1 MISPCD
7 PVILRSNPQF
17 KALHQQ
23 LTTAILNPDGSTRA
37 HAADPS
43 RRAVQADLKKYL
55 ARAVKGQILTRIVAQ
70 VAVGDGNGGLD
81 DELRNLVSVIVL
93 YLQHSPNNNNSNKDN
108 NNNRISP
115 EETSELFSLLGPDLK
130 KFHSAIPS
138 LIPSI
143 TALLAADLAHLKA
156 LANASPPINTTH
168 NSSGNNNSNNN
179 NDRHTST
186 RSAINRSNN
195 TQSRPSNRLRPLS
208 LKPSPAD
215 ISLPTQLSSRLRTL
229 RTIQSH
235 DLPTARTKMT
245 VTAAAVLAAHAEVM
259 ERVIHILERTKHGVL
274 ARGIKARADYVA
286 VVLEG
291 VEGKVC
297 IMRHEML
304 SAIYTPE
311 TTAALTNYRDHLY
324 DTRLRLEERR
334 KQALLELEAYE
345 RADMGEAGK
354 RAAGGDSGGGGSG
367 KSGAM
372 VEIARRYG
380 TLVKE
385 VEGVKMEIR
394 RLGVQPQT
402 TRSITRIKAT
412 MADTDGLSIYDEIEI
427 EDMTYDP
434 TLQIYHYPCPC
445 GDRFEIGIADL
456 RDGEEIAVC
465 PSCSLMVRVI
475 FDMDDLPTEGNAG
488 AGAVEITA

>member
-1 MISPCD
+1 
-7 PVILRSNPQF
+7 
-17 KALHQQ
+17 
-23 LTTAILNPDGSTRA
+23 
-37 HAADPS
+37 
-43 RRAVQADLKKYL
+43 DLKKYL
-55 ARAVKGQILTRIVAQ
+55 ARAVKARILTRIVAQ
-70 VAVGDGNGGLD
+70 VAAGDGNGGLD
-81 DELRNLVSVIVL
+81 DELRTLVSLIVL
-93 YLQHSPNNNNSNKDN
+93 YLQHSANNNNSNKEN
-108 NNNRISP
+108 NNNQISP
-115 EETSELFSLLGPDLK
+115 DETSELLSLLAPDLK
-130 KFHSAIPS
+130 KFYSAIPS

-143 TALLAADLAHLKA
+143 TAILSANLTHLKA
-156 LANASPPINTTH
+156 LANASPPINPTN
-168 NSSGNNNSNNN
+168 NSSGSNSNN
-179 NDRHTST
+179 DSHTSSRT
-186 RSAINRSNN
+186 AINKSNN
-195 TQSRPSNRLRPLS
+195 TQTRPSNRLRPLS

-215 ISLPTQLSSRLRTL
+215 ISLPTQLSNRLRTL

-274 ARGIKARADYVA
+274 ARGIKARADHVA

-311 TTAALTNYRDHLY
+311 TTAALTHYRDHLY

-345 RADMGEAGK
+345 RADMGETGK
-354 RAAGGDSGGGGSG
+354 QAAGGGGEGGSG
-367 KSGAM
+367 KPGAM

-394 RLGVQPQT
+394 RLG
-402 TRSITRIKAT
+402 
-412 MADTDGLSIYDEIEI
+412 G
-427 EDMTYDP
+427 
-434 TLQIYHYPCPC
+434 
-445 GDRFEIGIADL
+445 
-456 RDGEEIAVC
+456 
-465 PSCSLMVRVI
+465 
-475 FDMDDLPTEGNAG
+475 
-488 AGAVEITA
+488 

>member
-1 MISPCD
+1 MIPPCD
-7 PVILRSNPQF
+7 PAILSSNPQF

-37 HAADPS
+37 HGADPS

-55 ARAVKGQILTRIVAQ
+55 GRAVKARILTRVVAQ
-70 VAVGDGNGGLD
+70 VAAGDASEGLD
-81 DELRNLVSVIVL
+81 EELRNLVSVIVL
-93 YLQHSPNNNNSNKDN
+93 YLQHASNNNNDSN
-108 NNNRISP
+108 NNKQTSP
-115 EETSELFSLLGPDLK
+115 DDTSELLSLLAPDLK

-143 TALLAADLAHLKA
+143 SAILSTDLTHLKA
-156 LANASPPINTTH
+156 LANASPPINTTT
-168 NSSGNNNSNNN
+168 NSSRN
-179 NDRHTST
+179 NDRHNRQTTSSSRT
-186 RSAINRSNN
+186 AINKSNN
-195 TQSRPSNRLRPLS
+195 NQPRPSNRLRPLS
-208 LKPSPAD
+208 LKPSPTD

-235 DLPTARTKMT
+235 HLPTARTKMT

-274 ARGIKARADYVA
+274 ARGVKARAEHVA

-297 IMRHEML
+297 IKRHEML

-311 TTAALTNYRDHLY
+311 TTAALTHYRDHLY

-334 KQALLELEAYE
+334 KHALLELEAYE
-345 RADMGEAGK
+345 RADMGEVGK
-354 RAAGGDSGGGGSG
+354 NAAGANGESGGSG

-380 TLVKE
+380 ALVKE

-394 RLGVQPQT
+394 RLG
-402 TRSITRIKAT
+402 
-412 MADTDGLSIYDEIEI
+412 G
-427 EDMTYDP
+427 
-434 TLQIYHYPCPC
+434 
-445 GDRFEIGIADL
+445 
-456 RDGEEIAVC
+456 
-465 PSCSLMVRVI
+465 
-475 FDMDDLPTEGNAG
+475 
-488 AGAVEITA
+488 

>member
-7 PVILRSNPQF
+7 PAILSNNPQF

-37 HAADPS
+37 NATDPS
-43 RRAVQADLKKYL
+43 RRAVQA
-55 ARAVKGQILTRIVAQ
+55 
-70 VAVGDGNGGLD
+70 
-81 DELRNLVSVIVL
+81 LRNLVSVIVL
-93 YLQHSPNNNNSNKDN
+93 YLQHSPNNNNKENGNKQ
-108 NNNRISP
+108 ISP
-115 EETSELFSLLGPDLK
+115 DETSELLSLLSPDLK

-143 TALLAADLAHLKA
+143 TAILAADLTHLKT
-156 LANASPPINTTH
+156 LANASPPVN
-168 NSSGNNNSNNN
+168 NSSN
-179 NDRHTST
+179 NDRHNYQTATNTTSFSS
-186 RSAINRSNN
+186 SARIATNKSKN
-195 TQSRPSNRLRPLS
+195 TQPRPSNRLRPLS
-208 LKPSPAD
+208 LKPSPTD
-215 ISLPTQLSSRLRTL
+215 ISLPSQLSSRLRTL

-235 DLPTARTKMT
+235 DLPTARNKMT

-259 ERVIHILERTKHGVL
+259 ERVIHILERAKHGVL
-274 ARGIKARADYVA
+274 ARGVKARADHVA

-311 TTAALTNYRDHLY
+311 TTAALTRYRDHLG

-345 RADMGEAGK
+345 RADMGEMGK
-354 RAAGGDSGGGGSG
+354 REAAGVVEGKGDEGGGGDGSG
-367 KSGAM
+367 KPGAM
-372 VEIARRYG
+372 VEIARSLRTQG
-380 TLVKE
+380 K
-385 VEGVKMEIR
+385 R
-394 RLGVQPQT
+394 PQIQVT
-402 TRSITRIKAT
+402 PYPAPLTRTNSTDKQHSHSPKT
-412 MADTDGLSIYDEIEI
+412 MTDADSLSIYDEIEI
-427 EDMTYDP
+427 EDMTYDA

-445 GDRFEIGIADL
+445 GDRFEIGVADL

-475 FDMDDLPTEGNAG
+475 YDLDDLPKESDASAG
-488 AGAVEITA
+488 AIAITA

>member
-7 PVILRSNPQF
+7 PVILSSNPQF

-55 ARAVKGQILTRIVAQ
+55 ARAVKARILTRIVAQ
-70 VAVGDGNGGLD
+70 AAAGDGNGGLD

-93 YLQHSPNNNNSNKDN
+93 YLQHSPNNNNSNNSN
-108 NNNRISP
+108 NNNNNQISP
-115 EETSELFSLLGPDLK
+115 DETSELLSLLAPDLK
-130 KFHSAIPS
+130 KFYSAIPS

-143 TALLAADLAHLKA
+143 TAILSADLTHLKA
-156 LANASPPINTTH
+156 LANASPPINTTN
-168 NSSGNNNSNNN
+168 NSSGNNNNNN
-179 NDRHTST
+179 NSHNDRHTHHTTTASRT
-186 RSAINRSNN
+186 AINRSNN

-208 LKPSPAD
+208 LKPSLAD

-245 VTAAAVLAAHAEVM
+245 VTAAAVLAAHAQVM

-274 ARGIKARADYVA
+274 ARGWKKLILLYS
-286 VVLEG
+286 
-291 VEGKVC
+291 

-311 TTAALTNYRDHLY
+311 TTAALTHYRDHLY

-345 RADMGEAGK
+345 RADLGETGK
-354 RAAGGDSGGGGSG
+354 RAAGGDSGEDGSG

-394 RLGVQPQT
+394 RLG
-402 TRSITRIKAT
+402 
-412 MADTDGLSIYDEIEI
+412 G
-427 EDMTYDP
+427 
-434 TLQIYHYPCPC
+434 
-445 GDRFEIGIADL
+445 
-456 RDGEEIAVC
+456 
-465 PSCSLMVRVI
+465 
-475 FDMDDLPTEGNAG
+475 
-488 AGAVEITA
+488 

>member
-7 PVILRSNPQF
+7 PVILSSNPQF

-55 ARAVKGQILTRIVAQ
+55 ARAVKVRILTRIVAQ
-70 VAVGDGNGGLD
+70 VAAGDGNGGLD

-93 YLQHSPNNNNSNKDN
+93 YLQHSPNNNNNNSNKDN
-108 NNNRISP
+108 NNNQISP
-115 EETSELFSLLGPDLK
+115 DETSELLSLLAPDLK
-130 KFHSAIPS
+130 KFYSAIPS

-143 TALLAADLAHLKA
+143 TALLSADLTHLKA
-156 LANASPPINTTH
+156 LANASPPINTTN
-168 NSSGNNNSNNN
+168 NSSGSGNNN
-179 NDRHTST
+179 NDRHTHHTTISS

-215 ISLPTQLSSRLRTL
+215 ISLPTQLSGRLRTL

-235 DLPTARTKMT
+235 DLPTTRTKMT
-245 VTAAAVLAAHAEVM
+245 ITAAAVLAAHAQVM

-274 ARGIKARADYVA
+274 ARGVRARADHVA

-297 IMRHEML
+297 IMRHEVL

-311 TTAALTNYRDHLY
+311 TTAALTHYRDHLY

-345 RADMGEAGK
+345 RADMGETGK
-354 RAAGGDSGGGGSG
+354 RAAGGDNGEDGSG

-394 RLGVQPQT
+394 RLG
-402 TRSITRIKAT
+402 
-412 MADTDGLSIYDEIEI
+412 G
-427 EDMTYDP
+427 
-434 TLQIYHYPCPC
+434 
-445 GDRFEIGIADL
+445 
-456 RDGEEIAVC
+456 
-465 PSCSLMVRVI
+465 
-475 FDMDDLPTEGNAG
+475 
-488 AGAVEITA
+488 

>member
-7 PVILRSNPQF
+7 PAILSNNPQF

-37 HAADPS
+37 NATDPS

-55 ARAVKGQILTRIVAQ
+55 GRAVKARILTRVVAQ
-70 VAVGDGNGGLD
+70 VAVGDGNGSLD

-93 YLQHSPNNNNSNKDN
+93 YLQHSPNNNNKENGNKQ
-108 NNNRISP
+108 ISP
-115 EETSELFSLLGPDLK
+115 DETSELLSLLSPDLK

-143 TALLAADLAHLKA
+143 TAILAADLTHLKT
-156 LANASPPINTTH
+156 LANASPPVN
-168 NSSGNNNSNNN
+168 NSSN
-179 NDRHTST
+179 NDRHNYQTATNTTSFSS
-186 RSAINRSNN
+186 SARIATNKSKN
-195 TQSRPSNRLRPLS
+195 TQPRPSNRLRPLS
-208 LKPSPAD
+208 LKPSPTD
-215 ISLPTQLSSRLRTL
+215 ISLPSQLSSRLRTL

-235 DLPTARTKMT
+235 DLPTARNKMT

-259 ERVIHILERTKHGVL
+259 ERVIHILERAKHGVL
-274 ARGIKARADYVA
+274 ARGVKARADHVA

-311 TTAALTNYRDHLY
+311 TTAALTRYRDHLG

-345 RADMGEAGK
+345 RADMGEMGK
-354 RAAGGDSGGGGSG
+354 REAAGVVEGKGDEGGGGDGSG
-367 KSGAM
+367 KPGAM

-380 TLVKE
+380 ALVKE

-394 RLGVQPQT
+394 RLGT
-402 TRSITRIKAT
+402 
-412 MADTDGLSIYDEIEI
+412 
-427 EDMTYDP
+427 
-434 TLQIYHYPCPC
+434 
-445 GDRFEIGIADL
+445 
-456 RDGEEIAVC
+456 
-465 PSCSLMVRVI
+465 
-475 FDMDDLPTEGNAG
+475 
-488 AGAVEITA
+488 